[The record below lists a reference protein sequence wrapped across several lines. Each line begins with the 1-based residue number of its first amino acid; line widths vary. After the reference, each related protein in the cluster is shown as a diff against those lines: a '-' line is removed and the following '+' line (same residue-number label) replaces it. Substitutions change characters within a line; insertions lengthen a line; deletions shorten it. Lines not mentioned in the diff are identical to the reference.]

1 MKMFR
6 NKIIAVALV
15 LSLVFLTAFTDV
27 GNKNTVVLA
36 AQETTED
43 GWKFEIVNGTEAKI
57 SGYAGTDTK
66 IQIPEEVQGS
76 LGTTYAVTEI
86 AFGAFAG
93 CSNLTDISLPEG
105 LRTIGDNAFIE
116 CTSLTKIELPDTVE
130 TIAMGAFRNCTN
142 LTEVIFPKTLTSI
155 GDWMFAGC
163 TGMTEMTIPEG
174 VTSIGKN
181 AFYHCQSLQTLQL
194 PSTLESI
201 GNKAFVDTSIETLEI
216 PKNVSDIGD
225 GLFNGL
231 DDYDENSYTKI
242 KQIVVDGENSTYD
255 SRDNCNAIIETAT
268 NRLLYGSSSTKKI
281 PEGVTS
287 IASYAFSGCKDLDSI
302 EIPSTVN
309 DIGGHVIFSQNAVI

>member
-93 CSNLTDISLPEG
+93 
-105 LRTIGDNAFIE
+105 
-116 CTSLTKIELPDTVE
+116 
-130 TIAMGAFRNCTN
+130 
-142 LTEVIFPKTLTSI
+142 
-155 GDWMFAGC
+155 
-163 TGMTEMTIPEG
+163 
-174 VTSIGKN
+174 
-181 AFYHCQSLQTLQL
+181 
-194 PSTLESI
+194 
-201 GNKAFVDTSIETLEI
+201 
-216 PKNVSDIGD
+216 
-225 GLFNGL
+225 
-231 DDYDENSYTKI
+231 
-242 KQIVVDGENSTYD
+242 
-255 SRDNCNAIIETAT
+255 
-268 NRLLYGSSSTKKI
+268 
-281 PEGVTS
+281 
-287 IASYAFSGCKDLDSI
+287 
-302 EIPSTVN
+302 
-309 DIGGHVIFSQNAVI
+309 